1 LNSGENEITNE
12 IKKLKETQEIKEN
25 NISTNNIV
33 TANSNNVLN
42 PEVIETVDYY
52 DNIFFN
58 FHYKPDFF
66 LSSDLD
72 DLNILK

>member
-1 LNSGENEITNE
+1 MNSGENEITNE

-42 PEVIETVDYY
+42 PEVIETVEYY
-52 DNIFFN
+52 DNNFFN

-72 DLNILK
+72 DLNSLK